1 MFECLTARGQ
11 KLRNVAAFVRK
22 ASTALTVALMAM
34 TALLGASPAQAAD
47 PETRSLSREHVN
59 LVRVQGR
66 KITDVVFDT
75 NALEISADK
84 ARGIVFVRV
93 KSNWLATTDSDVTSA
108 FFNTD
113 TESFSVQFVVSA
125 VPSQTIDL
133 VPTQTP
139 AQSDSQQTE
148 ARIAL
153 AAPLLRLQTGDYLEE
168 LKLLVRHAFAGEA
181 AGLDMTV
188 GEVTRSR
195 EERFAPLP
203 APEGSVVWEGFRV
216 RETAAFVTADEL
228 VETLV
233 LTRVSPKAGVPDAA
247 LLVQAVPGVLACAH
261 EMRDERSDRLQTE
274 ITLIRSRAV
283 AVRGT
288 DSFESALT
296 ELSGAV
302 PSRYKR
308 AAAKA
313 AAATHSTG
321 TALTGGRRD

>member
-1 MFECLTARGQ
+1 M
-11 KLRNVAAFVRK
+11 
-22 ASTALTVALMAM
+22 
-34 TALLGASPAQAAD
+34 
-47 PETRSLSREHVN
+47 
-59 LVRVQGR
+59 
-66 KITDVVFDT
+66 
-75 NALEISADK
+75 
-84 ARGIVFVRV
+84 
-93 KSNWLATTDSDVTSA
+93 
-108 FFNTD
+108 
-113 TESFSVQFVVSA
+113 
-125 VPSQTIDL
+125 
-133 VPTQTP
+133 
-139 AQSDSQQTE
+139 
-148 ARIAL
+148 
-153 AAPLLRLQTGDYLEE
+153 
-168 LKLLVRHAFAGEA
+168 
-181 AGLDMTV
+181 
-188 GEVTRSR
+188 
-195 EERFAPLP
+195 
-203 APEGSVVWEGFRV
+203 

>member
-1 MFECLTARGQ
+1 M
-11 KLRNVAAFVRK
+11 
-22 ASTALTVALMAM
+22 
-34 TALLGASPAQAAD
+34 
-47 PETRSLSREHVN
+47 
-59 LVRVQGR
+59 
-66 KITDVVFDT
+66 
-75 NALEISADK
+75 
-84 ARGIVFVRV
+84 
-93 KSNWLATTDSDVTSA
+93 
-108 FFNTD
+108 
-113 TESFSVQFVVSA
+113 QFVVSA

-188 GEVTRSR
+188 GEVTRSSQ
-195 EERFAPLP
+195 ERFAPLP

-216 RETAAFVTADEL
+216 RETAAFVTAD
-228 VETLV
+228 ETLV

-296 ELSGAV
+296 ELSGAG

-313 AAATHSTG
+313 VAATHATG